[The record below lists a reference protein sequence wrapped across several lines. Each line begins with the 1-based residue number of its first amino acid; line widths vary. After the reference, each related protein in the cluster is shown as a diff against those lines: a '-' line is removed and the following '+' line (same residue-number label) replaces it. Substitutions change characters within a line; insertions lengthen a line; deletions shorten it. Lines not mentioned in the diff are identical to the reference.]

1 MTDNRLAKRIFLVL
15 TVLLVLGQLPGP
27 IQGQTTPPTIQTI
40 PVKQWL
46 AAGPWPLRPPAY
58 GDGKARLS
66 GLSDLLSFEAVDVP
80 SLAPKNGSRLLWT
93 GGTEIAWKEIASGE
107 KGVEFSTQNRSPEVA
122 YLAAVIEARR
132 WTRARLSLSSPQLFQ
147 AYLDGKMIAAKTKAG
162 KPDSKNVPPD
172 GATLADLKLETGNHL
187 LVIKT
192 LFDPAAGAAWTFSAA
207 LELGDRFGPEAL
219 SVTTAPDDRM
229 SIKRLLDGPKPA
241 ALSLS
246 PDGVYAALS
255 VRQSLPPSDDSET
268 WVEIYRLD
276 NFQLVRTLRCSGLN
290 SSINWVGGG
299 GHKFSYTARE
309 KAGGTIWL
317 GDMEDGSL
325 KPLLS
330 KVTGLGAHTW
340 APDGGSFIYDVSEE
354 PDRDPEGVKRFRGL
368 ADRQPNWRSQ
378 SYLYRYNLGG
388 GDRRRLTAG
397 DLATALNGISP
408 DGTKLLVGRTLIDY
422 KVRPYSQTE
431 LSVLDLETGQS
442 VIVWTGSWLTDA
454 QWAPDGKSLLLLGG
468 PSLFGDKGA
477 KVAKGIMPN
486 EYDIEAYL
494 FDLQTKRVEPLTRD
508 FDPSVDQAYWSA
520 PKDVIYFLTTDR
532 AGRRLYRCRLADKA
546 FQQIPAGTEVIE
558 QLSVARTKAAA
569 AFIGSEPNLPPKAYV
584 LDLESAAVRLL
595 SDPGAGD
602 AAAPKFG
609 RVEPWTFR
617 NKRGV
622 VIDGLVYYPRDFDPA
637 KKYPCIV
644 NYYGGTTPITS
655 QFGGRYPKELYAAQ
669 GCAVYVLQPSG
680 AIGYGQNFSALHVN
694 DWGMIVADEII
705 DGVKK
710 FLAEHPWVDSRR
722 VGCIGASY
730 GGFMTELILTRTNL
744 FAAAISHAG
753 ISSIAG
759 YWGEGFWGY
768 SYSAV
773 ATANSF
779 PWNRPDIYINQS
791 PLYSAN
797 KITTPLLLLHGASD
811 TNVPPGESAQMYTA
825 LKLLGREVEFVQIQ
839 DQDHLILTYNK
850 RIVWLKTILAWFDK
864 WLKRQ
869 PEWWSDLYPQK

>member
-1 MTDNRLAKRIFLVL
+1 
-15 TVLLVLGQLPGP
+15 
-27 IQGQTTPPTIQTI
+27 
-40 PVKQWL
+40 
-46 AAGPWPLRPPAY
+46 
-58 GDGKARLS
+58 
-66 GLSDLLSFEAVDVP
+66 
-80 SLAPKNGSRLLWT
+80 
-93 GGTEIAWKEIASGE
+93 
-107 KGVEFSTQNRSPEVA
+107 
-122 YLAAVIEARR
+122 
-132 WTRARLSLSSPQLFQ
+132 
-147 AYLDGKMIAAKTKAG
+147 
-162 KPDSKNVPPD
+162 
-172 GATLADLKLETGNHL
+172 
-187 LVIKT
+187 
-192 LFDPAAGAAWTFSAA
+192 
-207 LELGDRFGPEAL
+207 
-219 SVTTAPDDRM
+219 
-229 SIKRLLDGPKPA
+229 
-241 ALSLS
+241 
-246 PDGVYAALS
+246 
-255 VRQSLPPSDDSET
+255 
-268 WVEIYRLD
+268 
-276 NFQLVRTLRCSGLN
+276 
-290 SSINWVGGG
+290 
-299 GHKFSYTARE
+299 
-309 KAGGTIWL
+309 
-317 GDMEDGSL
+317 
-325 KPLLS
+325 
-330 KVTGLGAHTW
+330 
-340 APDGGSFIYDVSEE
+340 
-354 PDRDPEGVKRFRGL
+354 EGVKRFRGL

-378 SYLYRYNLGG
+378 SYLYRYNLAG

-397 DLATALNGISP
+397 ELSTALNGISP

-442 VIVWTGSWLTDA
+442 VIVWTGSWLADA

-468 PSLFGDKGA
+468 PSLFGDKGV

-486 EYDIEAYL
+486 EYDIEAFL
-494 FDLQTKRVEPLTRD
+494 FDLHTKQIEPLTKD

-546 FQQIPAGTEVIE
+546 FQRIPAKTEVIE
-558 QLSVARTKAAA
+558 QLSIARTKAAA

-602 AAAPKFG
+602 AADPKFG

-644 NYYGGTTPITS
+644 NYYGGTTPTTS

-669 GCAVYVLQPSG
+669 GYAVYVLQPSG

-759 YWGEGFWGY
+759 YWGEGFSGY

-825 LKLLGREVEFVQIQ
+825 LKLLGREVEFVQIL

-850 RIVWLKTILAWFDK
+850 RIVWLKTILSWFDK

-869 PEWWSDLYPQK
+869 PEWWNDLYPQK